1 MLVRDVMSS
10 PVITLRPD
18 VPVRA
23 AAALLVSHGFTGA
36 PVVDGEHRM
45 IGMATEADL
54 VRGMIVPGDR
64 DVGEPP
70 EPTVGQ
76 VMTPSVTAM
85 SPEADLADV
94 VALMLDDGIR
104 SVPIME
110 DGRLVGVVSARDAL
124 RVVANRELTSKDV
137 RRRRGVR
144 SAER

>member
-1 MLVRDVMSS
+1 MGNANDQ
-10 PVITLRPD
+10 
-18 VPVRA
+18 
-23 AAALLVSHGFTGA
+23 
-36 PVVDGEHRM
+36 
-45 IGMATEADL
+45 
-54 VRGMIVPGDR
+54 
-64 DVGEPP
+64 P